1 MRWFAMSVDY
11 EMSGKD
17 LIPSVELSTKIV
29 RLLGGTPPETFIFE
43 LFLDEQGQKI
53 SKSKGNGL
61 SVDEW
66 LTYGTEESL
75 ALFMFG
81 KPHAA
86 KKLYFDIIPKAV
98 DEYIAFADQYLRSS
112 NDPKSQFENPAW
124 FIHAGESAGRDLSGQ
139 LRAALESRQRV
150 GCAGSRRAVGLHPR
164 LCARCR
170 SARRIRVSTAS

>member
-1 MRWFAMSVDY
+1 MSVDY

-86 KKLYFDIIPKAV
+86 KKLYFDTIPKAV
-98 DEYIAFADQYLRSS
+98 DEYIAFAEQYLALIERSEE
-112 NDPKSQFENPAW
+112 PVRKSRP
-124 FIHAGESAGRDLSGQ
+124 
-139 LRAALESRQRV
+139 
-150 GCAGSRRAVGLHPR
+150 GSSTRGIRRPR
-164 LCARCR
+164 PIR
-170 SARRIRVSTAS
+170 SASRCS